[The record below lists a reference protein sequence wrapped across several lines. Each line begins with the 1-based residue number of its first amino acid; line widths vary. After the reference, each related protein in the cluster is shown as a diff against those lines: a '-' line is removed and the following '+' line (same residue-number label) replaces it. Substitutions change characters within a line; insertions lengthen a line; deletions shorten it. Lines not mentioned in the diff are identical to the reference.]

1 MLKNWTVITQA
12 TLDVMAREHYLL
24 NKRHRNHKQTE
35 KIINIYGSAK
45 QSLNILRNCE
55 RYKLKQA
62 ARRKGGRPPTESIEF
77 VFTLPKGVRPATE
90 QWRKMLSMLMVDLAS
105 HLGISTNQLA
115 TIVRAVLHQQ
125 NQDPC
130 IKGSGDH
137 MHIVIAK
144 FTDDLTY
151 LSELQRKSTT
161 RLLKTSFNNA
171 VLKVVDVDCRTYPL
185 KKPYIG
191 DAKKRVPTW
200 KVKAVRRQEEIKAQE
215 KQLKRMINQANKWLE
230 AFERHDYKQ
239 MRRQYNR
246 LKKESGTL
254 ETVSDDNSS
263 LYEFM
268 LQLIGKV
275 EAKGQQRDSLSRRLP
290 KNDMSC

>member
-1 MLKNWTVITQA
+1 MLKNWTVITEA
-12 TLDVMAREHYLL
+12 TKDVMAREHYLL

-35 KIINIYGSAK
+35 NIVNIYGTAK

-62 ARRKGGRPPTESIEF
+62 AKRKGGRPPTEAIEF
-77 VFTLPKGVRPATE
+77 CFTLPKSYRPTAS
-90 QWRKMLSMLMVDLAS
+90 QWRKILKILMVSLAS
-105 HLGISTNQLA
+105 HLNISTSQLT
-115 TIVRAVLHQQ
+115 TIVRAVVHQQ
-125 NQDPC
+125 DQNVEL
-130 IKGSGDH
+130 KGSGDH
-137 MHIVIAK
+137 MHVVVGK

-171 VLKVVDVDCRTYPL
+171 VLKAVGIDHRTYHSQ
-185 KKPYIG
+185 KPYLG
-191 DAKKRVPTW
+191 SAKKRVPSW

-230 AFERHDYKQ
+230 AFECHDNKQ
-239 MRRQYNR
+239 MKRQYNR
-246 LKKESGTL
+246 LKKERGTL
-254 ETVSDDNSS
+254 EKVSDDNST

-268 LQLIGKV
+268 QHLINKV
-275 EAKGQQRDSLSRRLP
+275 EIKGQQRDSLSRRLP
-290 KNDMSC
+290 TNGMNR